1 MIDGLQLTPLREIP
15 DDRGIVRHMLRA
27 TDPAFAGFGEVY
39 FSTVKSG
46 MVKAWK
52 RHRAMTLNVVCV
64 HGAIRFVCYDDRAGS
79 PTCGQFQEIALAPIT
94 AYQLA
99 TIPPGVWTGFLG
111 TAAGESILCNC
122 ASIPH
127 DPAESDRL
135 PPEHSSIP
143 YNWNR

>member
-1 MIDGLQLTPLREIP
+1 MIDGLRLTPLREIP
-15 DDRGIVRHMLRA
+15 DERGIVRHMLRA

-52 RHRAMTLNVVCV
+52 RHRVMTLNVVCI

-79 PTCGQFQEIALAPIT
+79 RTAGQFQAISLAPET

-99 TIPPGVWTGFLG
+99 TIPPGVWTGFMG
-111 TAAGESILCNC
+111 VAPGESILCNC

-127 DPAESDRL
+127 DPAESDRVQSDD
-135 PPEHSSIP
+135 PSIP
-143 YNWNR
+143 YDWQT